1 MREKAGITK
10 VPAFSMQSVIDTA
23 TDLTF
28 GLPLPIKAPMPP
40 HFLDRFTPRAY
51 PRTRL
56 LTAALVWSAVGLFL
70 ALKGVYLF
78 RDGSWGGV
86 LAVIAGGAVLGVF
99 KSRLVLDRV
108 ADRIVLHIGAK
119 PSRACLGGLFSL
131 RNWALIAVM
140 IVFGRTLGALPLDA
154 AIKTGLYVMV
164 GSGLAYSSRLLWSAW
179 RNSPGKLP

>member
-1 MREKAGITK
+1 MPRVWLLHLT
-10 VPAFSMQSVIDTA
+10 SDT
-23 TDLTF
+23 
-28 GLPLPIKAPMPP
+28 PLPIKASMAP

-56 LTAALVWSAVGLFL
+56 LTAALVWSAVGIFL

-78 RDGSWGGV
+78 WEGSWGIV
-86 LAVIAGGAVLGVF
+86 LAVIAAGAVLGMF
-99 KSRLVLDRV
+99 KSRLILDRV
-108 ADRIVLHIGAK
+108 AGRIILHIGAK
-119 PSRACLGGLFSL
+119 PSRACLGGLFSV

-164 GSGLAYSSRLLWSAW
+164 GSGLAFSSRLLWRAW
-179 RNSPGKLP
+179 KNSTADSL